1 MQPLLQAQL
10 GGAAGEA
17 MLRGAVRGLAD
28 SLPPSAVP
36 RVADVLAPLL
46 HSPGWAGGLHGW
58 AAAAIAD
65 VPAVHGVPDEAARR
79 ALLQVLVTLPD
90 PCPPTGID
98 LDAISALEADELRPV
113 RLALGLPVP
122 TEALAIEAAASL
134 LRAGVCV
141 GDMAAKGYP
150 EIFID
155 AMRKAAAANMGRL

>member
-17 MLRGAVRGLAD
+17 LLRGAVRGLAD

-65 VPAVHGVPDEAARR
+65 VPAVHGVPDGAARR

-98 LDAISALEADELRPV
+98 LDAISALRGAITEFARTCRRMQSAADFD
-113 RLALGLPVP
+113 
-122 TEALAIEAAASL
+122 TEAYNWA
-134 LRAGVCV
+134 
-141 GDMAAKGYP
+141 
-150 EIFID
+150 
-155 AMRKAAAANMGRL
+155 